1 VALLDLEDPSVVIG
15 RSPIPILS
23 PRTDYER
30 IGDINNVVFASAA
43 VVEDD
48 GEVKVYYGAA
58 DTSVCVATGNL
69 QELVDLT
76 RQATR

>member
-1 VALLDLEDPSVVIG
+1 M
-15 RSPIPILS
+15 
-23 PRTDYER
+23 
-30 IGDINNVVFASAA
+30 GDINNVVFASAA

-58 DTSVCVATGNL
+58 DTSICVATGRL